1 MSRTAVS
8 LALNAALALLVL
20 GAVVLRRN
28 IYYDKA
34 PTNLAAGVAARAGMR
49 TGRMR
54 TLVKGMPKFPQRTV
68 QARSSVELTTCV
80 DLEDTKYS
88 DPDQQR
94 RFAQHK
100 SENNQRVLN
109 IDAVYDPSSLKGK
122 VVMVTGANRGLGNAI
137 AKELAAVG
145 AKIIAA
151 NRSPGME
158 LEGDLKDATL
168 QVIDGIDVTN
178 DASLEKLIK
187 DLGDQKVDVLIN
199 NAGYFLKDPE
209 TIDNLNFPEE
219 LKMIDICALG
229 PLRVAAALV
238 NAGLMESGGKIV
250 TISSQGGSIAWREV
264 QNQGGPY
271 DYGHHMS
278 KCAANMMTR
287 LLAMEMKEKGITVVA
302 LHPGFNRTKMTEKY
316 KHIWDIEG
324 AVDPSIG
331 AKRVIHETAIL
342 KPERSGVFIN
352 CEDGLEIPW

>member
-1 MSRTAVS
+1 MSRTSLS
-8 LALNAALALLVL
+8 LALNAVLAL
-20 GAVVLRRN
+20 VVLVAV
-28 IYYDKA
+28 IYR
-34 PTNLAAGVAARAGMR
+34 TNSQNNLSAGVNARASMR

-54 TLVKGMPKFPQRTV
+54 ALVNGMPKLPQRAV
-68 QARSSVELTTCV
+68 QTRSSVELTTCV
-80 DLEDTKYS
+80 DLKDCKYS

-94 RFAQHK
+94 RFAKHK
-100 SENNQRVLN
+100 SDNNQRVLD
-109 IDAVYDPSSLKGK
+109 IDSVYDPSSLKGK

-158 LEGDLKDATL
+158 LEGDLKEATL
-168 QVIDGIDVTN
+168 KVIDGIDVSN
-178 DASLEKLIK
+178 DASMEKLIK

-229 PLRVAAALV
+229 PLRVASALV

-287 LLAMEMKEKGITVVA
+287 LLAMELKEKGITVVA

-324 AVDPSIG
+324 AVDPSVG
-331 AKRVIHETAIL
+331 AKRVVHETATV
-342 KPERSGVFIN
+342 KPDRSGVFIN